1 MSKLLKL
8 SETHYIIVDD
18 SEIKEGDL
26 NIPSDFSKIE
36 DVSVTS
42 KEDLEIVNDRQNGYL
57 KITHSTQPLESY
69 IRADGKEIKVFVT
82 IREIYLSEVE
92 EVINCHSVDTKASE
106 WIDKNS
112 HKWSNNTDEVGDN
125 YGSFMEGYNQ
135 CLRDN
140 ADKKYTEED
149 VLKAIKLSKEDRCY
163 NREALF
169 KQLAPQTIWEVTFD
183 EQGDLK
189 LL

>member
-1 MSKLLKL
+1 VLIRKP
-8 SETHYIIVDD
+8 
-18 SEIKEGDL
+18 L
-26 NIPSDFSKIE
+26 N
-36 DVSVTS
+36 
-42 KEDLEIVNDRQNGYL
+42 
-57 KITHSTQPLESY
+57 
-69 IRADGKEIKVFVT
+69 
-82 IREIYLSEVE
+82 
-92 EVINCHSVDTKASE
+92 
-106 WIDKNS
+106 IDKNS

-149 VLKAIKLSKEDRCY
+149 VLKAIKLSKEDWCY
-163 NREALF
+163 NREVLF
-169 KQLAPQTIWEVTFD
+169 KQLAPQTIWNVSFD